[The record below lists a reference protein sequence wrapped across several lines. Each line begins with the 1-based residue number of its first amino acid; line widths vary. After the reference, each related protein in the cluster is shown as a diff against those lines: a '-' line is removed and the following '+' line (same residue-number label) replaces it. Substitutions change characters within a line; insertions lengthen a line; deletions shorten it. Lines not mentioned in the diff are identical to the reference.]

1 MTIKKYLL
9 VHCECST
16 KYYCSMY
23 LVHWITEESHFDCML
38 FKRIK
43 MYSMIR
49 IYIYFFL
56 ILHLYILFIH
66 FIVCEYVYISLTWS
80 GDFGI
85 SKVLD
90 NTIDVAKTVV
100 GTPSYLSPELCQ
112 DIPYSSKSDIWVS
125 THISKSDIWVSHL
138 LV

>member
-1 MTIKKYLL
+1 MYWYIVSVQLNTIAVCTWYIGLQKNLIL
-9 VHCECST
+9 IVCFSR
-16 KYYCSMY
+16 
-23 LVHWITEESHFDCML
+23 ESKCIQWLEF
-38 FKRIK
+38 
-43 MYSMIR
+43 
-49 IYIYFFL
+49 IYFFL